1 MEKLE
6 VKNIIMKEVLNF
18 YKNKKIFITGH
29 TGFKGSWLT
38 HLLIENGSVIKGY
51 SKEPVTNPSLYYLL
65 GLDKKVNSIINDINS
80 FTSIEEEILDFK
92 PDFIFHLAAQPLVR
106 YSYSNTLETH
116 TTNIIGTANVLE
128 SARKLSNNCVIV
140 CITTDKVY
148 KNKEWE
154 FPYRETDELG
164 GYDPYS
170 SSKAAAELIISSF
183 RESFFSTG
191 NIQVATVRAGN
202 VIGGGDWS
210 HDRLIPDIVRGI
222 SNNEKVEIRNLNSI
236 RPWQHVLDP
245 LLGYLTLAMQ
255 MSKYPRKFDQA
266 WNFGPQNN
274 EVKSV
279 MEVLNIFYRANNL
292 QCDYEISKKS
302 NAHEAG
308 ILKLDIS
315 KSMSLLNW
323 KPIIDTNTAI
333 EITANWYKLYM
344 KGMSAIELVN
354 NDIKYFLK

>member
-1 MEKLE
+1 
-6 VKNIIMKEVLNF
+6 MKEILNF
-18 YKNKKIFITGH
+18 FRGKKIFITGH

-38 HLLIENGSVIKGY
+38 HLLFENGAIIKGY
-51 SKEPVTNPSLYYLL
+51 SKEPYSKPSLFYLL
-65 GLDKKVNSIINDINS
+65 ELEKKINSIINDIN
-80 FTSIEEEILDFK
+80 TYNIIENEILEFK

-106 YSYSNTLETH
+106 YSYSNSLETFN
-116 TTNIIGTANVLE
+116 TNIIGTANILE
-128 SARKLSNNCVIV
+128 ATRKLTNDCVVV

-148 KNKEWE
+148 KNQEWE
-154 FPYRETDELG
+154 YPYREIDKLG

-183 RESFFSTG
+183 RESFFSSG
-191 NIQVATVRAGN
+191 NIQVASVRAGN

-210 HDRLIPDIVRGI
+210 LDRLIPDIVRGI
-222 SNNEKVEIRNLNSI
+222 LNNEKVEIRNPNSI

-245 LLGYLTLAMQ
+245 LLGYLKLAML
-255 MSKYPRKFDQA
+255 MSKNPRKFDQS

-279 MEVLNIFYRANNL
+279 IEVLNIFYKANNL
-292 QCDYEISKKS
+292 KCEFVLDEKN

-315 KSMSLLNW
+315 KSNSLLKW
-323 KPIIDTNTAI
+323 QPIIDTNQAI
-333 EITANWYKLYM
+333 ELTARWYKLFM
-344 KGMSAIELVN
+344 EGKPAIELVN
-354 NDIKYFLK
+354 NDIKHFLK